1 MAVDPEFIAAVASSN
16 VCALYYALCEEYPLR
31 LRIPRTTLAKTAVLE
46 AAAARELPLEKLRG
60 PGAVYR
66 LSSLPENLSLN
77 VIIQGGGSLET
88 DFTVHYRDRPQRD
101 GFAQLCYSA
110 RIFTGQ
116 PPCQPP
122 YPRPTCLSVDEIL
135 PVIKRLDDLTRI
147 LGSFSGRP
155 STC

>member
-1 MAVDPEFIAAVASSN
+1 MAVDPEFVAAVASSN
-16 VCALYYALCEEYPLR
+16 VCALYYALCDEYPLR

-88 DFTVHYRDRPQRD
+88 DFTVHFRDRPQRD
-101 GFAQLCYSA
+101 V
-110 RIFTGQ
+110 
-116 PPCQPP
+116 
-122 YPRPTCLSVDEIL
+122 SVA
-135 PVIKRLDDLTRI
+135 
-147 LGSFSGRP
+147 GRP
-155 STC
+155 RTMQLVLPASQAVGPSSRA